1 MLPSERLKGI
11 EAFAVAAETGSF
23 TEAAK
28 RLNLTVSAISKSVAR
43 LEARLG
49 IRLLERTTR
58 RLKLTDAG
66 AAFYA
71 TCTRVLAD
79 LADAEAALASHGTEP
94 VGRINIDV
102 PVSFGRRRVLP
113 LILDFAERFPAV
125 RPHVTF
131 TDRFV
136 DLFEEGV
143 DVGIRISATG
153 TWPEGLARHYVGS
166 EKVVFCA
173 APAFLARH
181 GAPADVG
188 DMLALDGVL
197 FTRADGALQP
207 WRIERP
213 GGVEFRTGT
222 PRMVLGSGEGQ
233 VEAVKAG
240 MGIAQLATWLIAD
253 DLARG
258 DLVEVLPGSATAG
271 LPLHIVWPES
281 RQRSPKVNALITH
294 LKAHLSID

>member
-1 MLPSERLKGI
+1 MKGI
-11 EAFAVAAETGSF
+11 EAFSIAAEAGSF

-43 LEARLG
+43 LEARLDC
-49 IRLLERTTR
+49 RLLERTTR
-58 RLKLTDAG
+58 KLKLTDAG
-66 AAFYA
+66 AAFYS
-71 TCTRVLAD
+71 TCTRILAE
-79 LADAEAALASHGTEP
+79 LADAEAVLASHGTDL
-94 VGRINIDV
+94 VGRIHIDV

-113 LILDFAERFPAV
+113 LLLEFAQRYPGI

-136 DLFEEGV
+136 DIFEEGV
-143 DVGIRISATG
+143 DVGVRISATR
-153 TWPEGLARHYVGS
+153 TWPDGLARHYVGS

-173 APAFLARH
+173 SPSFLERH
-181 GAPADVG
+181 GHPADPQDIVNF
-188 DMLALDGVL
+188 DGVL
-197 FTRADGALQP
+197 FARADGALQP
-207 WRIERP
+207 WRIETP
-213 GGVEFRTGT
+213 GGIELRTGT

-253 DLARG
+253 DLANG
-258 DLVEVLPGSATAG
+258 DLVEILPDHATDG

-281 RQRSPKVNALITH
+281 RQLTPKVDALIAYF
-294 LKAHLSID
+294 KAHLTID